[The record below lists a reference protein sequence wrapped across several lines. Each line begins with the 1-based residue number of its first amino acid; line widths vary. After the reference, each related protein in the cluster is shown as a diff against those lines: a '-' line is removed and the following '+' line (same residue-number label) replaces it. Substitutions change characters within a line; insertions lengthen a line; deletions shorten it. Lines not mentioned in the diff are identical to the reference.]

1 MDRDAAIIASIPG
14 LAAKL
19 AGAGVDEWLGE
30 QRSQVINGQT
40 MFLLVGSDRFVTR
53 AEAMLSF
60 AHDRGLIS
68 DAELSRAAAKQPL
81 PSDVEGVEID
91 YREGEE

>member
-1 MDRDAAIIASIPG
+1 
-14 LAAKL
+14 
-19 AGAGVDEWLGE
+19 
-30 QRSQVINGQT
+30 
-40 MFLLVGSDRFVTR
+40 
-53 AEAMLSF
+53 MLSF